1 MVNMGMISPPLKP
14 KPNAR
19 TVSSAFTAKSP
30 EPAVPA
36 SAPCRSGMPVPSK
49 RCQDSASTRPAIS
62 SPPASTAST
71 GRPTR
76 RRMRRRSTLR
86 AAANS
91 APAPAQAKPTTRH
104 AAAVSHESA
113 GSATFGMTSPMPM
126 GLAMA
131 NATNEARSIVAA
143 WRTTGPLNRMSFEH
157 EHRRSDRG
165 EEERAERGRHP
176 AGGGIAFDARLRPA
190 FADVLARRRNG
201 RPTVDPSDA
210 PVCMTAASLPTRA
223 ARHREASS

>member
-1 MVNMGMISPPLKP
+1 MY
-14 KPNAR
+14 
-19 TVSSAFTAKSP
+19 
-30 EPAVPA
+30 
-36 SAPCRSGMPVPSK
+36 K
-49 RCQDSASTRPAIS
+49 RQCQDSASTRPAIS

-143 WRTTGPLNRMSFEH
+143 WRTTGPLNRMS
-157 EHRRSDRG
+157 SST
-165 EEERAERGRHP
+165 
-176 AGGGIAFDARLRPA
+176 
-190 FADVLARRRNG
+190 N
-201 RPTVDPSDA
+201 TVDPIGAKKSA
-210 PVCMTAASLPTRA
+210 LNAAAIPQA
-223 ARHREASS
+223 AA